1 MTKLHSRK
9 LGDPQGRAAL
19 LAHCFLGHSGGWGR
33 LIEALNT
40 PLDALAFDM
49 PGHGASP
56 MPQDPGDFH
65 AMVAGA
71 VGAFATGPHL
81 MIGHSFGAAS
91 MLRHALDHPETVTGL
106 VLIEP
111 VVFCA
116 AFDQPEYAP
125 YRQQEQALH
134 DAVVAGD
141 LPEAARQF
149 LALNPGSP
157 VFDTLPAPVQALMA
171 AQMRLVAATVDGLFH
186 DSGRMMAPG
195 RLESFAA
202 PALIVLGS
210 GTTPIF
216 QAVARGLTARLPHAE
231 VAVIDGAGHMAP
243 VSHPKATAA
252 VLDGWLQRHGL
263 AQDDKPRV
271 G

>member
-1 MTKLHSRK
+1 MTKLHSRR
-9 LGDPQGRAAL
+9 LGDPGGRPAL
-19 LAHCFLGHSGGWGR
+19 LAHCFLGHSGSCGR
-33 LIEALNT
+33 LIESLPV

-49 PGHGASP
+49 PGHGRSP
-56 MPQDPGDFH
+56 MPDDPGDFH

-71 VGAFATGPHL
+71 VGALVERPSL

-91 MLRHALDHPETVTGL
+91 MLRHALDHPGTVTGL

-116 AFDQPEYAP
+116 AFDAPEYGP

-134 DAVVAGD
+134 DAVIAGD

-157 VFDTLPAPVQALMA
+157 VFDALPPPVQAVMA

-186 DSGRMMAPG
+186 DSGRMLAPG
-195 RLESFAA
+195 RMEGFTA
-202 PALIVLGS
+202 PVLIVLGS

-216 QAVARGLTARLPHAE
+216 QAVARGLAARLPKAE
-231 VAVIDGAGHMAP
+231 VVVIDGAGHMAP
-243 VSHPKATAA
+243 VSHPEATAA
-252 VLDGWLQRHGL
+252 AIHAWIQRHGL
-263 AQDDKPRV
+263 TENDKPRV